1 MALVAG
7 NWYKINVGALSTGTN
22 PLPQMSGFVLDAI
35 DTASEIL
42 VYCIADGAV
51 SQIAYDG
58 GRSAV
63 QDAMVTINST
73 PTKLT
78 TVWDGGDTWVSVRR
92 VDGALVYWSER
103 QGSVE
108 TLTDPTDLSDLAA
121 FLS

>member
-22 PLPQMSGFVLDAI
+22 PLPKMDGYVLDAI

-42 VYCIADGAV
+42 VYCVADGATAT
-51 SQIAYDG
+51 IAWDG
-58 GRSAV
+58 GSSLV

-73 PTKLT
+73 PTKNT

-92 VDGALVYWSER
+92 ADGALLYWSER
-103 QGSVE
+103 QGAVE
-108 TLTDPTDLSDLAA
+108 SLTDPTALSDLAA